1 LFLAAYIFGWIRAGL
16 DPRLDLGGSPAA
28 VMDGDRAAAVDAVT
42 GILDTHACEVLALGH
57 TSLPTR
63 DEVGLMS
70 TRRNP

>member
-1 LFLAAYIFGWIRAGL
+1 MFFPMTQASVHYT
-16 DPRLDLGGSPAA
+16 
-28 VMDGDRAAAVDAVT
+28 VT